1 MLDKPRRPSLQD
13 VADQVGTSKMT
24 ISRYLRAPELV
35 APNTAAKIAEVM
47 HVLGYIP
54 SRVPAM
60 LSNSRSRAIGV
71 LLPSMSNQVFSA
83 VAQGIEQITMPAGY
97 HTLYGHY
104 GYEPEREEQQI
115 EQLLSFHIDGL
126 LLSESNHTARTL
138 QMLEIAA
145 IPVVEMMDLPQ
156 NPIDLAVGLDH
167 QAAAKAMVD
176 AMLDQGCQHMVYL
189 AARMDTRTQLRE
201 AGFRAALEA
210 RQLPAHIVQTSTS
223 SSFTLGGELMRQAL
237 AEMPAVDGVF
247 CTNDDIAAGAL
258 LALQS
263 LGRRVPDDVRIAG
276 VNHLDIGLA
285 LQPQLA
291 SIITPREAIGR
302 CAAERL
308 IGSIN
313 GQIYTDR
320 TLDLGFQLFMGA
332 SVISAP

>member
-13 VADQVGTSKMT
+13 VADVVGTSKMT
-24 ISRYLRAPELV
+24 ISRYLRSPEQVAAP
-35 APNTAAKIAEVM
+35 TAAKIAAAM
-47 HVLGYIP
+47 SALGYIP
-54 SRVPAM
+54 SRVPEM

-83 VAQGIEQITMPAGY
+83 VAHGIEQVTTPAGY

-104 GYEPEREEQQI
+104 GYEAEREEQQI

-126 LLSESNHTARTL
+126 ILSESNHTARTR
-138 QMLEIAA
+138 QMLATAA
-145 IPVVEMMDLPQ
+145 IPVVEMMDLPTQ
-156 NPIDLAVGLDH
+156 PIDLAVGLDH
-167 QAAAKAMVD
+167 RAAAMAMVN
-176 AMLDQGCQHMVYL
+176 AMLEQGCQRMVYL

-201 AGFRAALEA
+201 AGFRAALAA
-210 RQLPAHIVQTSTS
+210 RQIPAHVVQTSAP
-223 SSFTLGGELMRQAL
+223 SSFTLGGELIRQAL
-237 AEMPAVDGVF
+237 KEVPQLDGVF

-263 LGRRVPDDVRIAG
+263 MGKRIPQDVKIAG

-302 CAAERL
+302 HAAERV

-313 GQIYTDR
+313 GQIYPDR
-320 TLDLGFQLFMGA
+320 TLDLGFTLFLGG
-332 SVISAP
+332 SVVTLP

>member
-1 MLDKPRRPSLQD
+1 MTEKPRRPSLQD
-13 VADQVGTSKMT
+13 VADHVGTSKMT
-24 ISRYLRAPELV
+24 ISRYLRSPELV
-35 APNTAAKIAEVM
+35 APATAAKIAEVM
-47 HVLGYIP
+47 HKLGYIP

-83 VAQGIEQITMPAGY
+83 VAQGIEQVSVPAGY
-97 HTLYGHY
+97 HALYGHY

-138 QMLEIAA
+138 QMLEVAA
-145 IPVVEMMDLPQ
+145 IPVVEMMDLPAQ
-156 NPIDLAVGLDH
+156 PIDLAVGLDH
-167 QAAAKAMVD
+167 QAAAMAMVN
-176 AMLDQGCQHMVYL
+176 AMLDQGCRQMVYL

-201 AGFRAALEA
+201 AGFRAALAA
-210 RQLPAHIVQTSTS
+210 RQLPAHTIQTTAS
-223 SSFTLGGELMRQAL
+223 SSFTLGGQLMHKAL
-237 AEMPAVDGVF
+237 AEHPDLDGVF

-263 LGRRVPDDVRIAG
+263 AGKRVPDEVCIAG

-313 GQIYTDR
+313 GQIYSDR
-320 TLDLGFQLFMGA
+320 TLDLGFQLFMGG
-332 SVISAP
+332 SVVR

>member
-24 ISRYLRAPELV
+24 ISRYLRSPELV
-35 APNTAAKIAEVM
+35 APATAAKIAEVM
-47 HVLGYIP
+47 QALGYIP

-83 VAQGIEQITMPAGY
+83 VAQGIEQVSTPAGY

-145 IPVVEMMDLPQ
+145 IPVVEMMDLPAH
-156 NPIDLAVGLDH
+156 PIDLAVGMDH
-167 QAAAKAMVD
+167 QAAAMAMVN
-176 AMLDQGCQHMVYL
+176 AMLDQGCKEMVYL

-201 AGFRAALEA
+201 AGFRAALAA
-210 RQLPAHIVQTSTS
+210 RNLPAHIVQTSAS

-237 AEMPAVDGVF
+237 AERGSLDGVF

-263 LGRRVPDDVRIAG
+263 LGKHVPNDVRIAG

-291 SIITPREAIGR
+291 SIVTPREAIGR

-313 GQIYTDR
+313 GQIYPDR
-320 TLDLGFQLFMGA
+320 TLDLGFHLFMGQ
-332 SVISAP
+332 SVIARP